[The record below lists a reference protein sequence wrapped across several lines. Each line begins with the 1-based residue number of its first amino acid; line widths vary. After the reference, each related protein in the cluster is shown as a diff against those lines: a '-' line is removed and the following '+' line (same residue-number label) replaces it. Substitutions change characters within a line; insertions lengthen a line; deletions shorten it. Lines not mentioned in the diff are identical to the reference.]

1 MIGGVK
7 PLAELSKKYVHE
19 QDMWTTGMY
28 RIAASL
34 FASTRLE
41 ITIAKLLNTL
51 SSLLPMSDCGIVV
64 PAVEGEPEIT
74 AICGGKSGSA
84 STSDR
89 ILPKAAIERIIATE
103 ARLVIPDASKSELF
117 PAELRWPSSGNV
129 PGTFIGVPMKADQR
143 TLGVLW
149 IERAKNIVP
158 NDDYEEE
165 VRFLAMIANL
175 SGAAIRLYRSHS
187 RDAQPFAGEQQAREN
202 SPGEERQVVNPQYPA
217 NVDWIVGE
225 SPALKAVMEVATAAA
240 ETNTTVLLRGESGTG
255 KECFAKL
262 IHEYSTRRK
271 KPFIR
276 VNCAA
281 LPEALL
287 ESELFGHEKGA
298 FTGALSQRVGRFE
311 LADGGTLLLDEI
323 GEISPV
329 FQAKLLRVL
338 QEGELERV
346 GGTKT
351 LKVDARLICATN
363 RDLETAVL
371 NEEFRADLYYRISV
385 LPIHLPP
392 LREREGD
399 IPRLATV
406 FLQRFNKENNTDLA
420 FAPSALDTLSHCGFP
435 GNIRELDS
443 CVRRTATLARSN
455 TITSS
460 SFACQNGQ
468 CHSSLLSKGVG
479 YSACGITTKLA
490 TGTPFSAG
498 EAGPLIDRER
508 LVRTMVEAGWV
519 QARAARILGLT
530 ARQVGYA
537 LRRHGIRVRKL

>member
-1 MIGGVK
+1 MGGVK
-7 PLAELSKKYVHE
+7 SLAELSQKNVHE
-19 QDMWTTGMY
+19 QDIWTTGIY

-64 PAVEGEPEIT
+64 PAAEGEPEIKAT
-74 AICGGKSGSA
+74 SGVRRGSS
-84 STSDR
+84 STNDP

-117 PAELRWPSSGNV
+117 PAERWTSSGNV

-187 RDAQPFAGEQQAREN
+187 RDAQPFAGEQQTREN
-202 SPGEERQVVNPQYPA
+202 SSGKERQVVNPQHPA

-262 IHEYSTRRK
+262 IHEYSTRRR
-271 KPFIR
+271 KPFIS

-323 GEISPV
+323 GQISTV

-338 QEGELERV
+338 QERELERV

-351 LKVDARLICATN
+351 LKVDVRLICATN
-363 RDLETAVL
+363 KDLEAAVL
-371 NEEFRADLYYRISV
+371 NGEFRADLYYRINV
-385 LPIHLPP
+385 VPIHLPP
-392 LREREGD
+392 LRERKSD
-399 IPRLATV
+399 IPRLAEV
-406 FLQRFNKENNTDLA
+406 FLQRFNKENNRDLA
-420 FAPSALDTLSHCGFP
+420 FAPLALDTLSHCDFP
-435 GNIRELDS
+435 GNVRELDN

-479 YSACGITTKLA
+479 YSACGRARELDPA
-490 TGTPFSAG
+490 MPFSAG
-498 EAGPLIDRER
+498 QAAPLIDRER

-537 LRRHGIRVRKL
+537 LRRHGIQVKKL